1 MSIDSLA
8 AADSLELLAMFE
20 SAAAFAQAEWE
31 AQETLE
37 DTFNRA
43 ANTAKAEEFFANL
56 GK

>member
-8 AADSLELLAMFE
+8 ATDSLELLAMFE

>member
-31 AQETLE
+31 VEETLE
-37 DTFNRA
+37 EAFNRA
-43 ANTAKAEEFFANL
+43 ANTSKAEEFFANV